1 MAARPLK
8 PAMPVAQQIALLRE
22 RGMTID
28 EGLARQWFANVSYY
42 RLSAYWHPARRLN
55 GRGERSDTFIDGTT
69 FSDVAALYEADRK
82 LRTLM
87 HDGMERI
94 EITMRTRIAELLCI
108 DDVLAYTDPGRFR
121 DTFKHTEWMGTAHR
135 RIERSKRHNE
145 AIRHYHDNYDSQYP
159 FWVLAEVLD
168 FSDMSRLFQGL
179 PTKDQRNITEG
190 LGITI
195 DLNSLSRNQQRKTKN
210 KSPLTRWL
218 EQLTIVRNTCA
229 HHGRLW
235 NRSFMPAPT
244 GALRTQQAFA
254 SLPKGQSERIFG
266 AATVMAFILRE
277 ASPGTSWPEKVT
289 ALINEDLLPN
299 PLTSPQSIGIPED
312 WNGRL

>member
-1 MAARPLK
+1 MASRPLK

-22 RGMTID
+22 RGMAID

-121 DTFKHTEWMGTAHR
+121 NTFKHTE
-135 RIERSKRHNE
+135 
-145 AIRHYHDNYDSQYP
+145 
-159 FWVLAEVLD
+159 
-168 FSDMSRLFQGL
+168 
-179 PTKDQRNITEG
+179 
-190 LGITI
+190 
-195 DLNSLSRNQQRKTKN
+195 
-210 KSPLTRWL
+210 
-218 EQLTIVRNTCA
+218 
-229 HHGRLW
+229 
-235 NRSFMPAPT
+235 
-244 GALRTQQAFA
+244 
-254 SLPKGQSERIFG
+254 
-266 AATVMAFILRE
+266 
-277 ASPGTSWPEKVT
+277 
-289 ALINEDLLPN
+289 
-299 PLTSPQSIGIPED
+299 
-312 WNGRL
+312 